1 MIEAL
6 LKITD
11 SKELKLN
18 SKNQENFLLKLL
30 EGLKDSP
37 KEAADLLK
45 SLNVKKDDLL
55 EIFTKHKKSK
65 EEFEE
70 VLNLLE
76 SRESEV
82 NEKPTDLLGILLK
95 DEKKP
100 QKSKKTP
107 QNEEVISQITV
118 TTNQPSYKKTEI
130 IKKQLISSFEKQ
142 NITLTNRE
150 IKEFKKIK
158 SFKDLI
164 AFANK
169 KGLNI
174 TKVKISKTKQ
184 LITVTKQET
193 APVKNT
199 QIEVLNLKS
208 NLPKPKITIKTET
221 KKTEIKSAA
230 KTHKTQNQSPIQE
243 IIAKTAKPESNSK
256 PAQNPNTQNVN
267 VQNPNV
273 KDEFTTQPQKEHKK
287 ETHQTPEFSTLQVNS
302 IKHDI
307 IKAKQTIKK
316 FSSDLNEAVKDY
328 KPPISKISIEMNPKE
343 IGKVE
348 VTLIHRGENLQIK
361 INSNTA
367 QTLNFIQT
375 HQNELKQNL
384 INMGYSE
391 VNMSFNSNSQQQHQ
405 QQQRQKQHYSQTQ
418 DELEEIVIEIPYTY
432 A

>member
-45 SLNVKKDDLL
+45 SLNVKKEDLHNIL
-55 EIFTKHKKSK
+55 QKQGKTT

-76 SRESEV
+76 SKESEV

-100 QKSKKTP
+100 QKSKKNP

-142 NITLTNRE
+142 NITLTNQE

-158 SFKDLI
+158 SFKDLV

-184 LITVTKQET
+184 QITVTKQKT

-199 QIEVLNLKS
+199 QIEILNLKS

-230 KTHKTQNQSPIQE
+230 KTHKTQNQSPIKE

-273 KDEFTTQPQKEHKK
+273 KDDFTTQTQKEHKK
-287 ETHQTPEFSTLQVNS
+287 ETHQTPELSTQQVNS

-391 VNMSFNSNSQQQHQ
+391 VNMSFNSNSQQQQ
-405 QQQRQKQHYSQTQ
+405 QHQRQKQHYSQTQ